1 MGKLL
6 LVSTLLALMAVTAC
20 ETTSGRARMEADL
33 ASAPGDIE
41 RGRILYERSCSRC
54 HALRMPAS
62 HSKEEWRFFVRKYG
76 RRARLSRPRQGLVY
90 AYLRHR
96 LTEGG

>member
-6 LVSTLLALMAVTAC
+6 LVSALLAVAAC
-20 ETTSGRARMEADL
+20 ATSSGRTRLESDL
-33 ASAPGDIE
+33 ARATSDIE
-41 RGRILYERSCSRC
+41 LGKILYERSCSRC
-54 HALRMPAS
+54 HPLRMPAS
-62 HSKEEWRFFVRKYG
+62 HTKDEWRFFVRKYG

-96 LTEGG
+96 LEEGS